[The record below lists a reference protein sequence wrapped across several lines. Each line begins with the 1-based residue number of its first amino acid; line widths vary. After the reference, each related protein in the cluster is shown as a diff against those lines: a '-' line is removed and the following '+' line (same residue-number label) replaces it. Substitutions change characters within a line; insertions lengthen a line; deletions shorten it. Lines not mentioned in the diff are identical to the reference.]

1 MEWTEIAPTIAAA
14 ASVGL
19 LIVAVVALCSRLV
32 SRAIDKQG
40 EQFGRT
46 MDRQGE
52 QLGKAMD
59 RQGEQ
64 LGKAMDRQGEQLG
77 KAIDEQARRLEKYEQ
92 RNADE
97 HAALG
102 RRIDKVENKVDEVK
116 DLLHEVHIVV
126 VRLDERQQA
135 AEKRDRQ
142 QAAD

>member
-1 MEWTEIAPTIAAA
+1 MEWTETAPTIAAA

-32 SRAIDKQG
+32 SRAMDKQG
-40 EQFGRT
+40 EQFGS
-46 MDRQGE
+46 
-52 QLGKAMD
+52 AMD

-116 DLLHEVHIVV
+116 DLLHEVHTVV
-126 VRLDERQQA
+126 VRLDERQRA

>member
-32 SRAIDKQG
+32 SRAMDKQG
-40 EQFGRT
+40 EQLGRAI
-46 MDRQGE
+46 DRQGE
-52 QLGKAMD
+52 QLGRAI
-59 RQGEQ
+59 
-64 LGKAMDRQGEQLG
+64 DRQGEQLG
-77 KAIDEQARRLEKYEQ
+77 KAIDEQARRLEKYER

-102 RRIDKVENKVDEVK
+102 KRIDKVENKVDEVK

>member
-32 SRAIDKQG
+32 SKAIDKQG
-40 EQFGRT
+40 EQ
-46 MDRQGE
+46 
-52 QLGKAMD
+52 LGKAI
-59 RQGEQ
+59 
-64 LGKAMDRQGEQLG
+64 DRQGEQLG

-116 DLLHEVHIVV
+116 DLLHEVHTVV
-126 VRLDERQQA
+126 VRLDERQRA